1 MNDSIST
8 DTENS
13 LSTKITMIVFWGL
26 FLVGLGF
33 AGLLLHDIETNT
45 VERREA
51 SADSIAFRI
60 YSTQFENGSLSTSIK
75 DELKNIS
82 TSLDMIKIEIQQKNI
97 IISHVENDVK
107 TQQTESISRKI
118 QNTSDKQNPYTL
130 IVTFSKF
137 EDTIHNKRKQ
147 LLIILGTLLLVFGV
161 ILKLLLERILNKP
174 MTKMVMTAQEISSG
188 DVKQIFDD
196 QRNDEF
202 GFLARF
208 INTAIQ
214 NMRNQ
219 EQEAYQ
225 AKEFAE
231 VTLRSIGDGIVTTDK
246 HGKIM
251 FMNPVAEKLSG
262 YLFDEVSGKQLTEVM
277 QLICQSKNMTMPHPI
292 DSCLESNTIIDIES
306 DCVLIQKD
314 GTHIPVTNSAA
325 PIQDNNKQ
333 LLGGIM
339 VFHDVSEARSLQQ
352 ELSYQA
358 SHDHLTG
365 LYNRREFDQEL
376 NTALLHAKR
385 DKHEHSLCYMDLDQF
400 KVVNDTCGHAA
411 GDMLLRE
418 LSEKL
423 KIGLRKSDVLARLGG
438 DEFALLLL
446 HCDIDRAVTIAEN
459 LHNVVNEFLFQWEG
473 KSCQVGVSIGLAALS
488 PTFKDAAEVLAATD
502 IACYTAKE
510 EGRNRIHIY
519 QADDKKLIQRREEMS
534 MIGKVREAL
543 SENLFE
549 LFAQPIV
556 STSNVRDCKHYEL
569 LIRLKS
575 EDGEYIS
582 PIKFLPAAEKYQ
594 LITEVDCWV
603 VQKAFH
609 LMIDLS
615 QQKKD
620 FSLAINLSG
629 QSINDKKFLK
639 FIVGKID
646 ELNVDASRICFE
658 ITETAAINNLDHAIE
673 FIKTLK
679 KHNCKFALYDFGTG
693 VSSFEYLKRLPVDYL
708 KIDGAFIK
716 QLDSD
721 KIDHAMVKAINEVA
735 VIMGMKTIAEFVENE
750 EIYKILNEIGIHYA
764 QGYWVSK
771 PDVARKIIQEY

>member
-1 MNDSIST
+1 
-8 DTENS
+8 
-13 LSTKITMIVFWGL
+13 MIVFWGL
-26 FLVGLGF
+26 FIVGLGF
-33 AGLLLHDIETNT
+33 AGLLLHDIEKNT
-45 VERREA
+45 IERREA
-51 SADSIAFRI
+51 SADSIAYRI
-60 YSTQFENGSLSTSIK
+60 YNTHLESDSLSVSIK
-75 DELKNIS
+75 DELARFS
-82 TSLDMIKIEIQQKNI
+82 TSLDIIKIDIQQNDKI
-97 IISHVENDVK
+97 VSHVENDIA
-107 TQQTESISRKI
+107 TQQTESISRTI
-118 QNTSDKQNPYTL
+118 QNTSAKQNPYTL
-130 IVTFSKF
+130 IVTFSKL
-137 EDTIHNKRKQ
+137 EETIHNERKQ

-174 MTKMVMTAQEISSG
+174 MTEMVMTAQEISSG
-188 DVKQIFDD
+188 DVTQKFND

-202 GFLARF
+202 GFISRF
-208 INTAIQ
+208 INSAIQ

-219 EQEAYQ
+219 ELEAYQ

-246 HGKIM
+246 YGKIM
-251 FMNPVAEKLSG
+251 FMNPVAEHLSG
-262 YLFDEVSGKQLTEVM
+262 YLLDEASGKQLTDVM
-277 QLICQSKNMTMPHPI
+277 QLICEKTNNNLPHPI
-292 DSCLESNTIIDIES
+292 DSCLASNEIIDIES
-306 DCVLIQKD
+306 DCVLVHKD

-325 PIQDNNKQ
+325 PIQDNKKQ

-376 NTALLHAKR
+376 NAALLHAKR
-385 DKHEHSLCYMDLDQF
+385 DLHEHTLCYMDLDQF

-446 HCDIDRAVTIAEN
+446 HCDIERAVKIAEN
-459 LHNVVNEFLFQWEG
+459 IHKVINEFLFQWEG
-473 KSCQVGVSIGLAALS
+473 KSCQVGVSIGLASLS
-488 PTFKDAAEVLAATD
+488 PTFKDSAEVLAATD

-534 MIGKVREAL
+534 MVGKVREAL

-556 STSNVRDCKHYEL
+556 STINVRDCKHYEL

-575 EDGEYIS
+575 EDGGYIS
-582 PIKFLPAAEKYQ
+582 PAKFLPAAEKYQ
-594 LITEVDCWV
+594 LMTEVDYWV
-603 VQKAFH
+603 VQNAFQ
-609 LMIDLS
+609 LMVESS
-615 QQKKD
+615 QQKND

-629 QSINDKKFLK
+629 QSINDTKFLK
-639 FIVGKID
+639 FIVDKID
-646 ELNVDASRICFE
+646 EFNVDASRICFE
-658 ITETAAINNLDHAIE
+658 ITETAAINNLDHAID

-679 KHNCKFALYDFGTG
+679 KHNCKFALDDFGTG

-716 QLDSD
+716 QLDSN
-721 KIDHAMVKAINEVA
+721 KIDRAMVKAINEVA

-750 EIYKILNEIGIHYA
+750 EIYKILNNIGIHYA

-771 PDVARKIIQEY
+771 PDLAGKIIQEY